1 MGASSPAPQD
11 WLLFFYSV
19 PSKPV
24 ANRMRIWRMLS
35 KAGAL
40 QLKGSVYILPYSADH
55 HEFFHWL
62 TTSVAAMQGEADFV
76 RTAKLET
83 MQDAEVVALFHRQ
96 REKEYAALHKRL
108 DELHKGLAASGR
120 AVPDKWLD
128 QFARCRKEFDELQRT
143 DFFASPAGRGVEE
156 VLQALDSAV
165 AERLEEGGMA
175 PRRKIVKRKAQ
186 DYQGRTW
193 VTRTRPFVDRIA
205 SAWFIR
211 TYIDPAAVFAFVEGP
226 EAPATDAQTVYF
238 DIQGGEFTHVG
249 ELTTFEVLIEAFGAR
264 DKALK
269 TLSEIIHQI
278 DLADGIF
285 QHPEAEGVRR
295 ILEGIRVT
303 ATNDHDLLEKGMAV
317 MDWLYSSR
325 NEEKK

>member
-1 MGASSPAPQD
+1 MGASPTTTHD

-24 ANRMRIWRMLS
+24 ANRMRIWRMLN

-40 QLKGSVYILPYSADH
+40 QLKGSVYILPYSAEH
-55 HEFFHWL
+55 REFFHWP

-76 RTAKLET
+76 RTEKLET
-83 MQDAEVVALFHRQ
+83 MKDSEVVALFHRQ
-96 REKEYAALHKRL
+96 REKEYAALQKRL
-108 DELHKGLAASGR
+108 DELHKGLASGGA
-120 AVPDKWLD
+120 AVPGKWLE

-156 VLQALDSAV
+156 LLQALDETV
-165 AERLEEGGMA
+165 AQRLAGGGKA
-175 PRRKIVKRKAQ
+175 PRRKIVKRNVQ
-186 DYQGRTW
+186 DYRGRTW
-193 VTRTRPFVDRIA
+193 VTRIRPFVDRIA

-211 TYIDPAAVFAFVEGP
+211 TFVDPAAVFAFVEGP
-226 EAPATDAQTVYF
+226 EAPAADAKTVYF
-238 DIQGGEFTHVG
+238 DIQGGEFTHIG

-264 DKALK
+264 DKALR

-278 DLADGIF
+278 DLSDGIF

-295 ILEGIRVT
+295 ILEGIRAT

-325 NEEKK
+325 NEGKK